1 MDRQATES
9 LARFCIAQRSAF
21 DADDWFLRSETDGK
35 AVALAAR
42 FLSMTSWYG
51 HDDALVEIAAK
62 ITPDLDGGPGL
73 YAESQA
79 AGFDWPYFSTT
90 VRIGITLHQVRQAS
104 AVPHPAP
111 HPGHRPANLQGDLF
125 EDRSKFRA

>member
-1 MDRQATES
+1 MDRQATEF
-9 LARFCIAQRSAF
+9 LAQFCIAQRSAF
-21 DADDWFLRSETDGK
+21 DADEWFLRSETDGK

-62 ITPDLDGGPGL
+62 ITPALDGGTGL

-90 VRIGITLHQVRQAS
+90 VRIGITLRQVRQAS
-104 AVPHPAP
+104 ATTHPSG
-111 HPGHRPANLQGDLF
+111 HPTRLQGDLF
-125 EDRSKFRA
+125 EERSEFRA